1 MKYRFGANKSIIKA
15 FEAGNDIIVFKYD
28 KGIEVLNEVI
38 NMAKSGKIKM
48 NQIDNSVNKILNIK
62 DKYEI
67 NNDKIELVDNEYIE
81 KINEQI
87 KEIRDK
93 CKNK

>member
-1 MKYRFGANKSIIKA
+1 
-15 FEAGNDIIVFKYD
+15 
-28 KGIEVLNEVI
+28 
-38 NMAKSGKIKM
+38 MAKSGKLKI

-87 KEIRDK
+87 IEIRDK
-93 CKNK
+93 CKIK